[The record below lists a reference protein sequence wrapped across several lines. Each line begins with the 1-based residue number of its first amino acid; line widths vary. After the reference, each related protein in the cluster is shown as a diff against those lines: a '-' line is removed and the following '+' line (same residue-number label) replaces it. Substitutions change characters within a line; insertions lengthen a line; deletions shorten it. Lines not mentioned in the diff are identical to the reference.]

1 VAGFSSDSASVS
13 VDLWYGFSLVR
24 HHSFLWHHMSSVRYC
39 VNGKLVSGIAP
50 TNRGFAYGD
59 GIFRTMR
66 LLGGELQDW
75 PLHYQTLVADC
86 SKIQIVCPSAELLMQ
101 EFRHLMASADGEEL
115 SNGIVKVMITRG
127 DGARGYA
134 PPAICEPT
142 RVFIHSALPVYA
154 PEIYTTGVALYTCQT
169 RLASQPLLAG
179 IKHLN
184 RLENV
189 LARAELKDPRFFDGV
204 LRDYKDQVIE
214 AVSGNLF
221 ISKDGLVMTPALDQ
235 CGVSGVM
242 RQKILDWYKTHGQV
256 VVSTNLFMENLLAAD
271 AVVVANSVYGV
282 LQVTQIDD
290 QVIASNDWAK
300 ELRAHLNYVVH

>member
-1 VAGFSSDSASVS
+1 
-13 VDLWYGFSLVR
+13 
-24 HHSFLWHHMSSVRYC
+24 MSSVRYC

-66 LLGGELQDW
+66 LLNGELLDW

-101 EFRHLMASADGEEL
+101 EFKHLMATGEGDEL
-115 SNGIVKVMITRG
+115 ASGIVKIIITRG

-142 RVFIHSALPVYA
+142 RVLIHSPLPVYA
-154 PEIYTTGVALYTCQT
+154 PEIYHTGVALYTCET

-204 LRDYKDQVIE
+204 LRDYDDHVIE

-221 ISKDGLVMTPALDQ
+221 MMKDGLVMTPALER
-235 CGVSGVM
+235 CGVAGVM
-242 RQKILDWYKTHGQV
+242 RQKILDFYKTRGQAV
-256 VVSTNLFMENLLAAD
+256 IVTQLFLENLLNAD
-271 AVVVANSVYGV
+271 AVVIANSVYGI
-282 LQVTQIDD
+282 LQVTQLDE
-290 QVIASNDWAK
+290 QVIATNDWAK
-300 ELRAHLNYVVH
+300 QLRSDLAYVVH